1 MTEKS
6 SSKDRKSL
14 EINSRL
20 DSIRFRLMEIYREIE
35 INGEEITAEKIVN
48 KYKGIET
55 EHKIT
60 LLTIYKESYYDS
72 RSKTQG
78 NIL

>member
-6 SSKDRKSL
+6 SGKDRKSL

-55 EHKIT
+55 EPKIT